1 MKRLRDIP
9 VAALT
14 EEEARVELAALAAE
28 IAEHDRA
35 YYERDRPVI
44 TDADYDA
51 LKRRNAEIEAHFPHL
66 VRPDSPSLRIGAA
79 PARGFAK
86 HRHLKPMLSLDNVFD
101 QAEFAAWIDRVRR
114 FLGLAASA
122 PIALVAEPKIDGA
135 SISLTYRRGRFVIGA
150 TRGDGMEGEDV
161 TANLRTLQDLPLS
174 LPPPCPELIEIRGE
188 VYMAKEAFLALNE
201 RMEAAGEEPFAN
213 PRNAAA
219 GSLRQKDPAV
229 TAGRPLALFAYAI
242 GECSEPLADTH
253 QGLLARLRGWGFTVN
268 PLSRPLADWIDAE
281 PFQAE
286 IGLARSSL
294 PYDIDGVVYKV
305 DRLDWQERLG
315 FVGRA
320 PRWAVAWKFPA
331 EKATTKLLAIE
342 IQVGR
347 TGALTPRAVMEPVN
361 VGGVI
366 VRHASLHN
374 EDEIARKD
382 IRIGDTVIVQRAGDV
397 IPQILGAVLEKRPSD
412 AEPFVFPDRCPV
424 CGSHAVRP
432 PGEAVR
438 RCTGGLTCPAQV
450 VERLKHFVS
459 RAAFDIEGLGEKTIE
474 AFYADGWLKSP
485 VDLFKLPAREG
496 EIAAREGF
504 GPVSARNLIRAIE
517 ARRRIPLDRFIYA
530 LGIRRIGEANARLLA
545 RHYGTFH
552 AWRQAMVAAVDPASE
567 ARAELEAI
575 VGIGP
580 AIAQELADFFDEPH
594 NLGVLDQLAREVT
607 IEPVDIPD
615 AGGALAGKTVVFTGT
630 LATMTRAEAKARA
643 EALGAKVTDTV
654 SKKTD
659 FVVVGEEA
667 GSKAEKAKALGV
679 RMLTETEWRKLA
691 GLDEGGKGDH
701 AP

>member
-9 VAALT
+9 VESLT
-14 EEEARVELAALAAE
+14 EEEAQAELAALAAE
-28 IAEHDRA
+28 LAEHDRA
-35 YYERDRPVI
+35 YYERDQPAI
-44 TDADYDA
+44 SDAEYDS
-51 LKRRNAEIEAHFPHL
+51 LKRRNAAIEARFPDL
-66 VRPDSPSLRIGAA
+66 VRTDSPSLRIGHP

-101 QAEFAAWIDRVRR
+101 EGEFSAWLDRVRR
-114 FLGLAASA
+114 FLALPTAE

-135 SISLTYRRGRFVIGA
+135 SISLTYRGGRFAVGA
-150 TRGDGMEGEDV
+150 TRGDGTEGEDV
-161 TANLRTLQDLPLS
+161 TANLRTLKDLPLA
-174 LPPPCPELIEIRGE
+174 LAPPFPELIEIRGE
-188 VYMAKEAFLALNE
+188 VYMAKDAFLALND
-201 RMEAAGEEPFAN
+201 RIVAAGEEPFAN

-219 GSLRQKDPAV
+219 GSLRQKDPTV
-229 TAGRPLALFAYAI
+229 TASRPLALFAYAV
-242 GECSEPLADTH
+242 GDCSEAVADTH
-253 QGLLARLRGWGFTVN
+253 RALLARLQKWGFPAN
-268 PLSRPLADWIDAE
+268 PLSRPLADWMEARV
-281 PFQAE
+281 FQQE
-286 IGLARSSL
+286 IELARSSL

-331 EKATTKLLAIE
+331 EKATTRLVAIE

-366 VRHASLHN
+366 VRHATLHN

-382 IRIGDTVIVQRAGDV
+382 IRVGDTVIVQRAGDV
-397 IPQILGAVLEKRPSD
+397 IPQILGVLLDKRPPD
-412 AEPFVFPDRCPV
+412 AAPFVFPDRCPV

-474 AFYADGWLKSP
+474 AMYADGWLRSP
-485 VDLFKLPAREG
+485 RDLFTLPARED

-504 GPVSARNLIRAIE
+504 GPVSARNLCRAIE

-545 RHYGTFH
+545 RHYGSFQ
-552 AWRQAMVAAVDPASE
+552 AWQEAMVAAREPGSE

-580 AIAQELADFFDEPH
+580 AIAEELVAFFDEPH
-594 NLGVLDQLAREVT
+594 NREVLAALAREVD
-607 IEPVDIPD
+607 IEPVATP
-615 AGGALAGKTVVFTGT
+615 AAVGTLANKTVVFTGS

-643 EALGAKVTDTV
+643 EALGAKVTDSV

-667 GSKAEKAKALGV
+667 GSKAEKAKKLGV
-679 RMLTETEWRKLA
+679 RMVTEAEWRALV
-691 GLDEGGKGDH
+691 GLD
-701 AP
+701 

>member
-9 VAALT
+9 VGTLS
-14 EEEARVELAALAAE
+14 EEEARAELAALARE

-35 YYERDRPVI
+35 YYQRDRPLI
-44 TDADYDA
+44 TDAEYDA
-51 LKRRNAEIEAHFPHL
+51 LKRRNAEIEARFPHL
-66 VRPDSPSLRIGAA
+66 VRPDSPTFRVGAA

-86 HRHLKPMLSLDNVFD
+86 HRHLRPMLSLDNVFNE
-101 QAEFAAWIDRVRR
+101 AEFAAWIERVRR
-114 FLGLAASA
+114 FLALASGEA
-122 PIALVAEPKIDGA
+122 IALVAEPKIDGA

-150 TRGDGMEGEDV
+150 TRGDGTEGEDV
-161 TANLRTLQDLPLS
+161 TANLRTLKDLPLS
-174 LPPPCPELIEIRGE
+174 LAPPVPELIEIRGE
-188 VYMAKEAFLALNE
+188 VYMAKDAFLALNE

-229 TAGRPLALFAYAI
+229 TASRPLALFAYGL
-242 GECSEPLADTH
+242 GECSEPIADTH
-253 QGLLARLRGWGFTVN
+253 RGLLERLRAWGFPVN
-268 PLSRPLADWIDAE
+268 PLSRALADWTEAGS
-281 PFQAE
+281 FQRE
-286 IGLARSSL
+286 IGLSRSSL

-305 DRLDWQERLG
+305 DRLDWQDRLG

-331 EKATTKLLAIE
+331 EKATTKLVAIE

-366 VRHASLHN
+366 VRHATLHN

-382 IRIGDTVIVQRAGDV
+382 IRVGDTVIVQRAGDV
-397 IPQILGAVLEKRPSD
+397 IPQILGVVPEKRPPD
-412 AEPFVFPDRCPV
+412 AKPFVFPDRCPV

-432 PGEAVR
+432 AGEAVR

-459 RAAFDIEGLGEKTIE
+459 RSAFDIEGLGEKTIE
-474 AFYADGWLKSP
+474 AFHADGWLTSP
-485 VDLFKLPAREG
+485 VDLFRLPDRED
-496 EIAAREGF
+496 EIAGREGF
-504 GPVSARNLIRAIE
+504 GAVSARNLVRAIE

-545 RHYGTFH
+545 RHYGTFD
-552 AWRQAMVAAVDPASE
+552 AWRRAMLAARDPASE

-594 NLGVLDQLAREVT
+594 NLEVLEALAREVT
-607 IEPVDIPD
+607 IEPVTSPA
-615 AGGALAGKTVVFTGT
+615 AGGALAGKTVVFTGA

-659 FVVVGEEA
+659 LVIVGEEA

-679 RMLTETEWRKLA
+679 RMLTEAEWRKLA
-691 GLDEGGKGDH
+691 GLD
-701 AP
+701 